1 MSRLSQVFVSI
12 PASTSSR
19 CDRNTTS
26 STSTVVTHQLRE
38 RRERIAVDVDGESTL
53 HDILERLA
61 PWMTRSGENS
71 TSSLFRGMHG
81 GRSLRWSEPVLAQ
94 VGVRGYFCIDIVPC
108 LNGGGGDGGSTGAED
123 RAAYLAMYAGKK
135 HDKVD
140 PAEQKLAQYTT
151 CRLSGEPLSPPCV
164 CDELGGLYNKDAL
177 LSALLSK
184 SIPKGLPHITS
195 RKAVFDVTLFPV
207 DGGHFGCPVTELPL
221 NGKYKFVVVVREEGD
236 NGQRRGYVVSRKAL
250 REMPVAVEES
260 IGGTWNKKT
269 GLLNLYPEG
278 EELDA
283 MLDVVMEKQQ
293 KDVRKKAKKTKRMDG
308 DVGKAVKKSKGG
320 SSVVPAP
327 EGADPTVWASLF
339 VSKKDADANGKNN
352 DYMTRGVRKYI

>member
-1 MSRLSQVFVSI
+1 MSRLCQVFVSI
-12 PASTSSR
+12 PSTSIR
-19 CDRNTTS
+19 CGRDTTTS
-26 STSTVVTHQLRE
+26 TAVVTQLRE
-38 RRERIAVDVDGESTL
+38 ECERIAVDVDGMSTL
-53 HDILERLA
+53 HDIVEDLY
-61 PWMTRSGENS
+61 PGIMSGRENS
-71 TSSLFRGMHG
+71 PSSLFRGMHG
-81 GRSLRWSEPVLAQ
+81 GRSLKWYEPVLAQ
-94 VGVRGYFCIDIVPC
+94 VRDRRHFCIDIVPC

-151 CRLSGEPLSPPCV
+151 CRLSGEPLRPPCV

-177 LSALLSK
+177 LSGLLSK

-195 RKAVFDVTLFPV
+195 RKVVFDVTLFPV
-207 DGGHFGCPVTELPL
+207 DGGQFGCPVTELPL
-221 NGKYKFVVVVREEGD
+221 NGKYKFVVVMREDGD
-236 NGQRRGYVVSRKAL
+236 SGQRRGYVVSRKAI

-260 IGGTWNKKT
+260 IGGTWNEKT
-269 GLLNLYPEG
+269 GVLSLYPEG

-283 MLDVVMEKQQ
+283 MLDIVMEKHQ
-293 KDVRKKAKKTKRMDG
+293 KSVRKKARKTKRADG
-308 DVGKAVKKSKGG
+308 DVGKVVKMSKRG
-320 SSVVPAP
+320 SSIVPAP

-339 VSKKDADANGKNN
+339 VSKENDADGTKSN